1 MRFTPLFLAAG
12 MVVWPRPDLWAGGLP
27 GGHAKEPLAL
37 TISASSTSATSS
49 RAVAAIIPAVS
60 SNVASSPCGNVGR
73 IPAFAWLRREFALM
87 ESHCGQIESAPR
99 GSLHLVENGPDGHT
113 RIQGLRR
120 ADRPIYAAQFHMELD
135 GTPENSRRI
144 MDNFLKVAV
153 ARRGTGR
160 WPAAFDDME
169 PTSVPP
175 VP

>member
-1 MRFTPLFLAAG
+1 MGRGLAGRSRQGTLGVNHFGVVHFRHLKPGRCGDYSGGLFERGKFT
-12 MVVWPRPDLWAGGLP
+12 VRQRRPD
-27 GGHAKEPLAL
+27 
-37 TISASSTSATSS
+37 
-49 RAVAAIIPAVS
+49 
-60 SNVASSPCGNVGR
+60 
-73 IPAFAWLRREFALM
+73 PAFAWLRREFALM

-113 RIQGLRR
+113 RIQCLRR
-120 ADRPIYAAQFHMELD
+120 ADRPIYAAQFHIELD

-160 WPAAFDDME
+160 WPAAFDDVE